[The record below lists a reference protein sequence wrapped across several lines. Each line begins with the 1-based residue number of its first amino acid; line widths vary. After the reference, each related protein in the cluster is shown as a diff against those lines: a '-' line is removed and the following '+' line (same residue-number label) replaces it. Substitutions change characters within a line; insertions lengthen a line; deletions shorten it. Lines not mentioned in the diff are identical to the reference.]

1 MPIVLISCGNLTL
14 MYKEQRFIKDVYGMS
29 FDISEIIL
37 RVKSFLCSENSL
49 RMFMSPFKK
58 RAEKK

>member
-1 MPIVLISCGNLTL
+1 MPIVLISYSYLML
-14 MYKEQRFIKDVYGMS
+14 MYKEQRFMKNVYGMS

-37 RVKSFLCSENSL
+37 CVKSFLCSENSL

>member
-1 MPIVLISCGNLTL
+1 MPIVLISCGYLTL
-14 MYKEQRFIKDVYGMS
+14 MYKEQRFIKNVYGMS
-29 FDISEIIL
+29 FDISEII
-37 RVKSFLCSENSL
+37 LCSENSL